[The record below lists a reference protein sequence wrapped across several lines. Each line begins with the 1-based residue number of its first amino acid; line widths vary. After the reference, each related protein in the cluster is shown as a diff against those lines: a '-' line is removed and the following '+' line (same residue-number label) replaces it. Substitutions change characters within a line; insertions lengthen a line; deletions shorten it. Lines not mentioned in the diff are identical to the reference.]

1 MVRGV
6 MGFMRVY
13 FSTISCGWSTA
24 GILPETFIFMAYLLV
39 L

>member
-1 MVRGV
+1 

-13 FSTISCGWSTA
+13 FSTISCGWSAA
-24 GILPETFIFMAYLLV
+24 GILPETYFYDVSTRV